1 MLGLP
6 GILGTI
12 INLLTVVLG
21 FGLIVFFHELG
32 HFLAA
37 RWAGIRVLTFAVG
50 FGPPILSWRKGVGL
64 RRGSSVKDY
73 ERLVREG
80 RGAQSSPTEY
90 RLSALPFGGYVQM
103 LGQDDLDPGAVSAAP
118 DSFQNAPVWKR
129 MIVISAGVVM
139 NILLAGVLFVVV
151 FLAGLKVAP
160 PVIGGVAPGSPA
172 ARAEPIGGDAE
183 PGLRP
188 GDTVL
193 EINGKVPRR
202 FDSIVIEAAMAASGR
217 PMDVVVRRPGAP
229 GPLRFRVTPEEDT
242 SRGMLDLGV
251 MPEISTRLIDPGHD
265 EGRRVMLDILRRS
278 GVEGVAPGDRIAA
291 VNGEPIETRFEI
303 DRAFAGSGGS
313 PVTLTIEGGASI
325 AVRPLAEMERGE
337 VVGEQTGPIVIDHLL
352 GLVPVIRVADSG
364 DVRQGLEHG
373 DVFRRIGS
381 VEFPSIAE
389 GINEIRAHKRDT
401 IALAVLRAGK
411 PVEIR
416 AEVRKDGTVGF
427 PADDTMRLDTLLS
440 LTPPMIRVPG
450 ADRPAPP
457 PAAGLI
463 PRAGARIVRV
473 AGRSVSDFDGIRSAL
488 FDATAGARSG
498 GADVATV
505 RVAYTFPYSSEDAD
519 AVYEADWVLD
529 RSALDRLD
537 SLGWLSPLPAWVFEQ
552 TETVL
557 KADGPIDAV
566 LMGLGETRR
575 VMLNVYLT
583 FLRLSQGSLAV
594 QNIKGPVGIAHLGT
608 LVADRGPI
616 WLLFFLGMISVNLAV
631 VNFLPLPIVD
641 GGQFLFLLYEQIRGK
656 PVPIPVQN
664 AVMLAGMLLIV
675 SVFLVV
681 TFNDIRSLL
690 GG

>member
-1 MLGLP
+1 MFGLS

-50 FGPPILSWRKGVGL
+50 FGPPIWSWRKGVGL

-80 RGAQSSPTEY
+80 RGEETSPTEY

-118 DSFQNAPVWKR
+118 DSFQNAPIWKR
-129 MIVISAGVVM
+129 MVVISAGGIM
-139 NILLAGVLFVVV
+139 NILLAGVLFVIV

-160 PVIGGVAPGSPA
+160 PVIGDVVPGSPA
-172 ARAEPIGGDAE
+172 ARAEPIGDGVE

-193 EINGKVPRR
+193 EIGGHVPRR
-202 FDSIVIEAAMAASGR
+202 FDSILIEAAMAEPGR
-217 PMDVVVRRPGAP
+217 SMDVVVRRPGVAE
-229 GPLRFRVTPEEDT
+229 PLRFRVTPEEDA

-251 MPEISTRLIDPGHD
+251 MPEVSTRLIDPGN
-265 EGRRVMLDILRRS
+265 EAGRRALLDILGRT
-278 GVEGVAPGDRIAA
+278 GIEGIAPGERITA
-291 VNGEPIETRFEI
+291 VNGEPIETQLEI
-303 DRAFAGSGGS
+303 DRAFAGSGGAS
-313 PVTLTIEGGASI
+313 VTLTVEDGSTIS
-325 AVRPLAEMERGE
+325 AVPLAELERGE
-337 VVGEQTGPIVIDHLL
+337 VVGPETGPIVIDHLL

-364 DVRQGLEHG
+364 DTSQGLEHG
-373 DVFRRIGS
+373 DIFAQIGS
-381 VEFPSIAE
+381 VEFPSFAE
-389 GINEIRAHKRDT
+389 GINEIRAHKRGP
-401 IALAVLRAGK
+401 IGLRVIRGDQT
-411 PVEIR
+411 VEIEAR
-416 AEVRKDGTVGF
+416 VHKDGTVGF
-427 PADDTMRLDTLLS
+427 SADDTIRIDTLLS
-440 LTPPMIRVPG
+440 LTPPMIRRPD

-473 AGRSVSDFDGIRSAL
+473 ADRAVSNFDDIRSAL
-488 FDATAGARSG
+488 LDATAEARAG
-498 GADVATV
+498 GADSATV
-505 RVAYTFPYSSEDAD
+505 RIEYTFPYATGDAG
-519 AVYEADWVLD
+519 AVYAADWTLG
-529 RSALDRLD
+529 RPALDRLG
-537 SLGWLSPLPAWVFEQ
+537 SLGWLSPLPVWAFEQ

-557 KADGPIDAV
+557 KADGPIEAV
-566 LMGLGETRR
+566 MMGLGETRR

-608 LVADRGPI
+608 LIADRGPI

-641 GGQFLFLLYEQIRGK
+641 GGQFLFLLYEQVRGK

-664 AVMLAGMLLIV
+664 AVMLAGLLLIV